1 MKEDK
6 LNAILSDDITDD
18 ELLELLSF
26 IPAFDPI
33 ELHALGDVDF
43 VGLELAEI
51 MDADEL
57 DVLRRLKDG
66 ESGDYIYSE
75 LSKCFE
81 DLKDVKHLMTNAETR
96 SRDETWTKL
105 DSVLQRYSST
115 MLRYG
120 KDVYHYGSD
129 LALQAVHPT
138 AYYHKAWKL
147 EDLTD
152 DHWEEILRSLDDL
165 QLGIY
170 DASVGNMQGELDNSE
185 RAGITLE
192 RILRGNT
199 VEPLQRKFNDPDE
212 KWQRER
218 IDPDAPALVPSPFA
232 ETGSTSTLKQMFPF
246 FHYWSE
252 KAEEFVNSEK
262 CVNITMNVAKFFE
275 DLNVTMHDKDDTG
288 ELEETIV
295 KVLTRAL
302 SIAQSAAE

>member
-1 MKEDK
+1 MMKEDK

-18 ELLELLSF
+18 EILELLSF

-81 DLKDVKHLMTNAETR
+81 DLKDVKHLMTNSETR

-120 KDVYHYGSD
+120 KDVYHYGSN

-147 EDLTD
+147 EDLAD
-152 DHWEEILRSLDDL
+152 DQWEEILRSLDDL

-170 DASVGNMQGELDNSE
+170 DASVGNMQGELDS
-185 RAGITLE
+185 
-192 RILRGNT
+192 
-199 VEPLQRKFNDPDE
+199 
-212 KWQRER
+212 
-218 IDPDAPALVPSPFA
+218 S
-232 ETGSTSTLKQMFPF
+232 
-246 FHYWSE
+246 
-252 KAEEFVNSEK
+252 
-262 CVNITMNVAKFFE
+262 
-275 DLNVTMHDKDDTG
+275 
-288 ELEETIV
+288 
-295 KVLTRAL
+295 
-302 SIAQSAAE
+302 

>member
-1 MKEDK
+1 M
-6 LNAILSDDITDD
+6 NAILSDDITDD

-33 ELHALGDVDF
+33 ELHSLGDVDF

-51 MDADEL
+51 LDADEL

-105 DSVLQRYSST
+105 DCVLQRYSST

-120 KDVYHYGSD
+120 KDVYHYGSN

-147 EDLTD
+147 ENLAD

-212 KWQRER
+212 KWQREK

>member
-1 MKEDK
+1 M
-6 LNAILSDDITDD
+6 NAILSDDITDD

-26 IPAFDPI
+26 IPSFDPI

-57 DVLRRLKDG
+57 DVLRRLKDV

-81 DLKDVKHLMTNAETR
+81 DLKEVKHLMTNAETR

-275 DLNVTMHDKDDTG
+275 DLNVTMHVKDDTG

>member
-1 MKEDK
+1 MKDNE
-6 LNAILSDDITDD
+6 LTAILSDDITDD
-18 ELLELLSF
+18 EILELLSF
-26 IPAFDPI
+26 IPGFDPI
-33 ELHALGDVDF
+33 ELHPLGDVDF
-43 VGLELAEI
+43 VGLELADI
-51 MDADEL
+51 MSADEL
-57 DVLRRLKDG
+57 DVLRRLKDV
-66 ESGDYIYSE
+66 ESGDYIYSN
-75 LSKCFE
+75 LSKSFE
-81 DLKDVKHLMTNAETR
+81 DLKEVKQLMSNAETR

-120 KDVYHYGSD
+120 KDVYHYGSN

-147 EDLTD
+147 EDLD
-152 DHWEEILRSLDDL
+152 DEHWDEILRSLDDL

-170 DASVGNMQGELDNSE
+170 DASVGNMQGELDSSE

-199 VEPLQRKFNDPDE
+199 VEPLQRKYSDPEDN
-212 KWQRER
+212 WQRER

-262 CVNITMNVAKFFE
+262 SVSITMNVAKFFE
-275 DLNVTMHDKDDTG
+275 DLNVTMHDKEETD

-295 KVLTRAL
+295 KVLNRAL
-302 SIAQSAAE
+302 SIAQSAAD

>member
-1 MKEDK
+1 M
-6 LNAILSDDITDD
+6 NAILSDDITDD

-57 DVLRRLKDG
+57 DVLRRLKDV

-81 DLKDVKHLMTNAETR
+81 DLKEVKHLMTNAETR

>member
-1 MKEDK
+1 M
-6 LNAILSDDITDD
+6 NAILSDDITDD

-26 IPAFDPI
+26 IPPFDPI

-57 DVLRRLKDG
+57 DVLRRLKDV

-81 DLKDVKHLMTNAETR
+81 DLKEVKHLMTNAETR

>member
-1 MKEDK
+1 M
-6 LNAILSDDITDD
+6 NAILSDDITDD

-26 IPAFDPI
+26 IPSFDPI

-57 DVLRRLKDG
+57 DVLRRLKDV

-81 DLKDVKHLMTNAETR
+81 DLKEVKHLMTNAETR

-232 ETGSTSTLKQMFPF
+232 ETGSTSTLKQLFPF

>member
-1 MKEDK
+1 M
-6 LNAILSDDITDD
+6 NAILSDDITDD

-26 IPAFDPI
+26 IPSFDPI

-57 DVLRRLKDG
+57 DVLRRLKDV

-81 DLKDVKHLMTNAETR
+81 DLKEVKHLMTNAETR

>member
-57 DVLRRLKDG
+57 DVLRRLKDV

-81 DLKDVKHLMTNAETR
+81 DLKEVKHLMTNAETR

-152 DHWEEILRSLDDL
+152 EHWEEILRSLDDL